1 MDMCGRYTIFTDA
14 AALEARFHAYV
25 PPSLL
30 APSYNAAPSQ
40 GLPTILSANPYVI
53 TVSGWGFRPEW
64 ADDWRDLTP
73 LIHARAETV
82 ATKPFFRQAF
92 RTKRCL
98 VLADGFYEWQR
109 TGKGKVPYRI
119 TLKTNEPFAFAG
131 IWSLVHDAQRRP
143 WSTFA
148 IITTAAN
155 RLVAPIHH
163 RMPVILH
170 PQDEAT
176 WLHQETSPAQA
187 QACLKP
193 FPAHLLRISVVSP
206 KVNSPTYNTPDL
218 LQRVAPDTPE
228 GTPHGQEAAPEAG
241 LLFPASALT

>member
-1 MDMCGRYTIFTDA
+1 MCGRYTIVTDA

-30 APSYNAAPSQ
+30 APSYNAAPAQ
-40 GLPTILSANPYVI
+40 GLPTILNANPYVI
-53 TVSGWGFRPEW
+53 TVSAWGFRPEW
-64 ADDWRDLTP
+64 ADWRDVTP
-73 LIHARAETV
+73 VINARAETV

-109 TGKGKVPYRI
+109 TGKGKRPYRI
-119 TLKTNEPFAFAG
+119 TLKTGEPFAFAG
-131 IWSLVHDAQRRP
+131 IWSLGHDGQRRP

-148 IITTAAN
+148 IITTEAN
-155 RLVAPIHH
+155 PLVAQLHN

-170 PQDEAT
+170 PEDEAR
-176 WLHQETSPAQA
+176 WLDPEASPAQA

-193 FPAHLLRISVVSP
+193 FPAHLLRISPVSP
-206 KVNSPTYNTPDL
+206 KVNSPTYNTPNL
-218 LQRVAPDTPE
+218 LQRVAQDRPE
-228 GTPHGQEAAPEAG
+228 GALHEQETAAEAG
-241 LLFPASALT
+241 LLFPDPAPV

>member
-1 MDMCGRYTIFTDA
+1 MWACNPSPDCRTSFKVCTRGP
-14 AALEARFHAYV
+14 LN
-25 PPSLL
+25 SLL
-30 APSYNAAPSQ
+30 QSVTASSRPIPDDRASTGLYNAPAEV
-40 GLPTILSANPYVI
+40 LKDEC
-53 TVSGWGFRPEW
+53 FRPEW
-64 ADDWRDLTP
+64 ADDWRDVTP

-82 ATKPFFRQAF
+82 ALKPFFRQAF

-119 TLKTNEPFAFAG
+119 TLKTDEPFAFAG

-155 RLVAPIHH
+155 RPVAPIHH

-176 WLHQETSPAQA
+176 WLNQETSPARA

-193 FPAHLLRISVVSP
+193 FPAHLLRISVGV
-206 KVNSPTYNTPDL
+206 TQGEL
-218 LQRVAPDTPE
+218 ARL
-228 GTPHGQEAAPEAG
+228 
-241 LLFPASALT
+241 

>member
-1 MDMCGRYTIFTDA
+1 MCGRYTIFTDA

-25 PPSLL
+25 PASLL

-40 GLPTILSANPYVI
+40 GLPAILNVNLYVI
-53 TVSGWGFRPEW
+53 TVSAWGFRPEW
-64 ADDWRDLTP
+64 ADWRDVTP
-73 LIHARAETV
+73 IINARAETV

-98 VLADGFYEWQR
+98 VLADGFYEWKR

-119 TLKTNEPFAFAG
+119 VLKTGEPFAFAG
-131 IWSLVHDAQRRP
+131 IWSLGQDAQRRP

-148 IITTAAN
+148 ILTTEAN
-155 RLVAPIHH
+155 RLVAQLHN
-163 RMPVILH
+163 RMPVILQ

-176 WLHQETSPAQA
+176 WLNPEASPAEA

-193 FPAHLLRISVVSP
+193 FPPHLLRIAAVSL
-206 KVNSPTYNTPDL
+206 KVNSPAANTPDI
-218 LQRVAPDTPE
+218 LQHVAHDMPGDA
-228 GTPHGQEAAPEAG
+228 PHGQEEAAGAG
-241 LLFPASALT
+241 LLFPDPAPV

>member
-1 MDMCGRYTIFTDA
+1 MCGRYTIVTDA
-14 AALEARFHAYV
+14 KALEARFQAYL

-40 GLPTILSANPYVI
+40 GLPTILNANPYVI
-53 TVSGWGFRPEW
+53 TVSAWGFRPEW
-64 ADDWRDLTP
+64 ADWRDITP
-73 LIHARAETV
+73 VINARAETV
-82 ATKPFFRQAF
+82 ATKPYFRQAF

-109 TGKGKVPYRI
+109 TGTGKVPYRI
-119 TLKTNEPFAFAG
+119 ALKTGEPFAFAG
-131 IWSLVHDAQRRP
+131 LWSMGRDGQRRP

-155 RLVAPIHH
+155 RLVAPIHD

-170 PQDEAT
+170 PEDEAT
-176 WLHQETSPAQA
+176 WLNPEASPAQT

-193 FPAHLLRISVVSP
+193 FPAHLLRLTAVSP
-206 KVNSPTYNTPDL
+206 KVNSPAYNTPDL
-218 LQRVAPDTPE
+218 LQNVDPPE
-228 GTPHGQEAAPEAG
+228 GAPRGQMTAAEAG
-241 LLFPASALT
+241 LLFPDFAPV

>member
-1 MDMCGRYTIFTDA
+1 MCGRYTIVTDA

-30 APSYNAAPSQ
+30 VPSYNAAPAQ
-40 GLPTILSANPYVI
+40 GLPTILNANPYVI
-53 TVSGWGFRPEW
+53 TVSAWGFRPEW
-64 ADDWRDLTP
+64 ADWRDVTP
-73 LIHARAETV
+73 VINARAETV

-109 TGKGKVPYRI
+109 TGKGKRPYRI
-119 TLKTNEPFAFAG
+119 TLKTGEPFAFAG
-131 IWSLVHDAQRRP
+131 IWSLGHDGQHRP

-148 IITTAAN
+148 IITTEAN
-155 RLVAPIHH
+155 PLVAQLHN

-170 PQDEAT
+170 PEDEAR
-176 WLHQETSPAQA
+176 WLDPEASPARA

-193 FPAHLLRISVVSP
+193 FPAHLLRISPVSP
-206 KVNSPTYNTPDL
+206 KVNSPAYNTPDL
-218 LQRVAPDTPE
+218 LQHVDTPAGAPRE
-228 GTPHGQEAAPEAG
+228 QEAAAEAG
-241 LLFPASALT
+241 LLFPDFAPV